1 MTTAGQVVHANAGTR
16 STAAPGQLVSLPL
29 QKIAGFF
36 FIYRMGLTYLGF
48 QADPRTG
55 TIVNLTCSALI
66 LCAALLYTVG
76 GGQFSARFLFSS
88 RTVLW
93 LLGYL
98 AVSGLS
104 LFWTAASSVT
114 DAAGLWSGMAME
126 VAIVLLLVKPPNATA
141 QLDALM
147 KGFVAGMLFM
157 AAVAWMAPTMPDL
170 RIGNEEFLHPNAIGL
185 GCAMGFFFAQHLG
198 LEKRVWRWCCLAFG
212 ITLLRSISKTS
223 IIAFAIAETIYLLR
237 EKQISRGLKIRIAAV
252 AVVIFAIFGTLLDTY
267 LTTYT
272 AAGDGNT
279 AETLTGRT
287 LIWSTAI
294 TMAVEH
300 PWIGHGFYSFR
311 ALMPA
316 FGTFEAWHAHNEL
329 LQQFFEYG
337 ALGVA
342 VTVGLYLS
350 LMFAAK
356 RSSAGRYRKLIFVVV
371 LFSLIHGL
379 TEALI
384 FDLAVPLWLLAA
396 FAIVLQQP
404 SQEATAS

>member
-1 MTTAGQVVHANAGTR
+1 MTTAGHILGANANTHMAR
-16 STAAPGQLVSLPL
+16 GQLVNMPL

-36 FIYRMGLTYLGF
+36 FIYRIGLTYLGF
-48 QADPRTG
+48 QSDPRTG
-55 TIVNLTCSALI
+55 TIVNLTCSGLI
-66 LCAALLYTVG
+66 LVAALLYTIG
-76 GGQFSARFLFSS
+76 DGQFSFRFLVSS
-88 RTVLW
+88 RTLRW
-93 LLGYL
+93 LLAYL
-98 AVSGLS
+98 AVSGAS
-104 LFWTAASSVT
+104 LFWTAAGSVT
-114 DAAGLWSGMAME
+114 DAAGLWTGMAME
-126 VAIVLLLVKPPNATA
+126 VAIVLLLVKPPNATE

-147 KGFVAGMLFM
+147 KGFVVGMLFM
-157 AAVAWMAPTMPDL
+157 AAVAWMSPTMPDL

-185 GCAMGFFFAQHLG
+185 GCAMAFFFAQHLA
-198 LEKRVWRWCCLAFG
+198 LEKRAWRWCCLAFG

-223 IIAFAIAETIYLLR
+223 IVAFAIAETIYLLR
-237 EKQISRGLKIRIAAV
+237 EKQISRALKIRIAAV
-252 AVVIFAIFGTLLDTY
+252 AVVVLAVFATLLDTY

-272 AAGDGNT
+272 AAGSGNT

-287 LIWSTAI
+287 LIWSTAMS
-294 TMAVEH
+294 MAVEH

-337 ALGVA
+337 LLGVA

-350 LMFAAK
+350 LIFAAK
-356 RSSAGRYRKLIFVVV
+356 RSAARHYTKLIFVVV

-404 SQEATAS
+404 SQEATA